1 MRLAV
6 IAIGRR
12 GPRWQQEAL
21 ADYLKRFPPEI
32 RIDMKG
38 IAPARRGANTPAAA
52 VRSAEADKLR
62 AAVPDGSL
70 RIALDEHGRE
80 RSTQELARQL
90 EGWRREGRD
99 VAFLIG
105 GADGLD
111 AALLKEVDSI
121 WSLSKLTLQHG
132 MAKLVLV
139 EQLYR
144 AWTILS
150 GHPYH
155 RE

>member
-1 MRLAV
+1 MQLAV

-12 GPRWQQEAL
+12 GPAWLQQAL
-21 ADYLKRFPPEI
+21 ADYLERLPRDFRI
-32 RIDMKG
+32 RLID
-38 IAPARRGANTPAAA
+38 IAPARRAGNAAA
-52 VRSAEADKLR
+52 AQRDEARRLR
-62 AAVPDGSL
+62 GAVPEDCL
-70 RIALDEHGRE
+70 CVVLDERGRPIDTK
-80 RSTQELARQL
+80 SLARQMRA
-90 EGWRREGRD
+90 WRDENRG

-105 GADGLD
+105 GADGTDPGLRREAD
-111 AALLKEVDSI
+111 AV
-121 WSLSKLTLQHG
+121 WSLSPLTLPHG

>member
-1 MRLAV
+1 MRLAIV
-6 IAIGRR
+6 AIGRR
-12 GPRWQQEAL
+12 GPAWLQEAL

-32 RIDMKG
+32 RIAMKD
-38 IAPARRGANTPAAA
+38 IAPARRGANAPAAA
-52 VRSAEADKLR
+52 VRSSEAEKLR

-80 RSTQELARQL
+80 RSTRELARQL
-90 EGWRREGRD
+90 EAWRNEGRD

-111 AALLKEVDSI
+111 AALLKEMDSV

-132 MAKLVLV
+132 MAKLLLV

>member
-1 MRLAV
+1 MRLA
-6 IAIGRR
+6 ILAIGRR
-12 GPRWQQEAL
+12 GPAWLQEAL
-21 ADYLKRFPPEI
+21 ADYVKRFPPEL
-32 RIDMKG
+32 RIALKEV
-38 IAPARRGANTPAAA
+38 APARHGANAD
-52 VRSAEADKLR
+52 VGRRSEAGKLR
-62 AAVPDGSL
+62 AAAPEGSL

-80 RSTQELARQL
+80 RSTREIAAQL
-90 EGWRREGRD
+90 EAWRNEGRD

-111 AALLKEVDSI
+111 PALLKEADAI

-132 MAKLVLV
+132 MAKLLLV

-150 GHPYH
+150 RHPYH

>member
-1 MRLAV
+1 MRLTIVAV
-6 IAIGRR
+6 GRR
-12 GPRWQQEAL
+12 GPAWLQEAL
-21 ADYLKRFPPEI
+21 ADYLKRFPPGI
-32 RIDMKG
+32 RITIKD

-52 VRSAEADKLR
+52 ARGTEAEKLR
-62 AAVPDGSL
+62 AAATRGSL

-80 RSTQELARQL
+80 LDTRELARQL
-90 EGWRREGRD
+90 GIWRNEDRD

-111 AALLKEVDSI
+111 AALLEDADGV

>member
-1 MRLAV
+1 MQLAV

-12 GPRWQQEAL
+12 GPAWLQQAL
-21 ADYLKRFPPEI
+21 ADYLGRFPREF
-32 RIDMKG
+32 RIQMID
-38 IAPARRGANTPAAA
+38 IAPARRAANVPAAI
-52 VRSAEADKLR
+52 VQRAEAQKLR
-62 AAVPDGSL
+62 GALPDGSL
-70 RIALDEHGRE
+70 RIVLDERGRPIDT
-80 RSTQELARQL
+80 RTLVRQL
-90 EGWRREGRD
+90 QAWREENRR
-99 VAFLIG
+99 VTFLIG
-105 GADGLD
+105 GADGTDPALHREMD
-111 AALLKEVDSI
+111 AV
-121 WSLSKLTLQHG
+121 WSLSPLTLQHG